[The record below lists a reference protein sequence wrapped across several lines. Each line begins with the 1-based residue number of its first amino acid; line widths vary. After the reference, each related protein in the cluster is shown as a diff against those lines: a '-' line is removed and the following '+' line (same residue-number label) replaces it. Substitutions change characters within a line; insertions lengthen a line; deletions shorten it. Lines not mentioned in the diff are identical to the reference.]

1 MSDGHEVMI
10 SGSDPMQFNFDRDED
25 GFYDFEDCEDL
36 VSTTNPAGV
45 EAWNGRD
52 DDCNNAIDDGLSRK
66 NLVATFPDFRQV
78 HMWDAVNESLDLS
91 VGSIPDNVVATLS
104 WQFGDYTLTENVSS
118 DGRGIVIESIDCEA
132 GDTTLTIYLCDQGS
146 GPQQITATLVDSG
159 QTTVFVWDI
168 DMDVWIPPE
177 TFSEKLFSFVTSPT
191 GLAASIILLLAVIG
205 GCTFAVRRF
214 SHKRK
219 LKDAYQAYDLK
230 PEKFALSPELL
241 DYDLPS
247 APGNRTLP
255 LNCHPPQSSKMRMG
269 YLKRLTWTD

>member
-1 MSDGHEVMI
+1 
-10 SGSDPMQFNFDRDED
+10 MQFNFDRDED

-36 VSTTNPAGV
+36 VGTINPAGV
-45 EAWNGRD
+45 ETWNGRD
-52 DDCNNAIDDGLSRK
+52 DDCDDAVDDGLSRK
-66 NLVATFPDFRQV
+66 NLVTTIPDFRQV
-78 HMWDAVNESLDLS
+78 HLWDAVNESLVLS
-91 VGSIPDNVVATLS
+91 IGSIPENVVVSLS

-118 DGRGIVIESIDCEA
+118 DGRGVVIEPIDCEA

-177 TFSEKLFSFVTSPT
+177 TLSEKLLSYVTSPT
-191 GLAASIILLLAVIG
+191 GLAATLVVLLSVIG
-205 GCTFAVRRF
+205 GCVYAVGRF

-219 LKDAYQAYDLK
+219 LKDAYEAYNLK
-230 PEKFALSPELL
+230 PEKFSLSPEFQ

-247 APGNRTLP
+247 APDLNALMGQQNTPVELP
-255 LNCHPPQSSKMRMG
+255 SVPVFEDEDEIPRAPKL
-269 YLKRLTWTD
+269 D